1 MGRIGARVR
10 VKVPLKV
17 YHIPKVGEVELKGME
32 GVLKQY
38 VAVWK
43 GKRISA
49 NFPYKV
55 RFVEEIEGRDGL
67 VKFFVHLK
75 EEEFEFVN

>member
-1 MGRIGARVR
+1 
-10 VKVPLKV
+10 
-17 YHIPKVGEVELKGME
+17 ME
-32 GVLKQY
+32 GFLKQY
-38 VAVWK
+38 VAIWK

-55 RFVEEIEGRDGL
+55 GFVEEIEGRDGL

-75 EEEFEFVN
+75 EEEFEFVD